1 MKITQERL
9 MQFLHY
15 DPDTGVFTW
24 LVNRQPG
31 IKIGDIAGTLREDG
45 YIRIQVDGERRY
57 ASHWAWLYMTGNLP
71 EDEFDHEDR
80 NRANNAWSNLRA
92 ATKSQ
97 NCANRPKRVRESG
110 LLRGTTR
117 NGSKF
122 TAQIRVR
129 GEHRYLG
136 TFDTE
141 EEAHAAYARAALPE
155 FKEFSV
161 LVANDNVPV
170 SERRMA

>member
-9 MQFLHY
+9 KEFLHY
-15 DPDTGVFTW
+15 APETGIFTW
-24 LVNRQPG
+24 KIKAGRNAPG
-31 IKIGDIAGTLREDG
+31 SVAGTLRSDG
-45 YIRIQVDGERRY
+45 YIRIQINGERRY
-57 ASHWAWLYMTGNLP
+57 ASQWAWLYMTGDLP
-71 EDEFDHEDR
+71 EDEVDHEDR
-80 NRANNAWSNLRA
+80 NRANNAWANLRA

-155 FKEFSV
+155 FREFSV
-161 LVANDNVPV
+161 LANDNVP
-170 SERRMA
+170 EGQRRVA